1 MRQTDLALTQIS
13 TFAGFGLGLRR
24 DHYSEFQT
32 GEVPVDFVEIISE
45 NFMIDGGRPLAVL
58 DRVRSFYPVAMH
70 GVSLSIGAVQGL
82 DHGYLARLKT
92 LAARI
97 EPLWVSD
104 HLCWT
109 GVDGRNSHDLLPLPY
124 TADALDVV
132 CTNIAMAQDAL
143 QRPLLF
149 ENPSSYLTFADD
161 ELSEWEFLA
170 EMTRRT
176 GCYLLLDVNNVYVS
190 ATNHGFDPQDFI
202 GGIPPGRVRQFHL
215 AGHTPGDILIDTHDR
230 AVCDAVWALYGQ
242 ACRRFGPVATMIE
255 RDDAIPPLGE
265 LLAELQQAR
274 DVAGSAARITA

>member
-1 MRQTDLALTQIS
+1 MTQIS

-70 GVSLSIGAVQGL
+70 GVSLSIGAAQGL

-124 TADALDVV
+124 TAEALDVV

-202 GGIPPGRVRQFHL
+202 GGIPPGRVRQIHL

-255 RDDAIPPLGE
+255 RDDAIPPLDE
-265 LLAELQQAR
+265 LLAELGQAR
-274 DVAGSAARITA
+274 DIARSIAWVGA

>member
-1 MRQTDLALTQIS
+1 MTQIS

-32 GEVPVDFVEIISE
+32 GEVAVDFVEIISE

-70 GVSLSIGAVQGL
+70 GVSLSIGAAQGL

-124 TADALDVV
+124 TAEALDVV

-202 GGIPPGRVRQFHL
+202 GGIPPGRVRQIHL

-265 LLAELQQAR
+265 LLAELGQAR
-274 DVAGSAARITA
+274 DIARSIAWVGA

>member
-70 GVSLSIGAVQGL
+70 GVSLSIGAAQGL

-202 GGIPPGRVRQFHL
+202 GGIPPGRVRQIHL